1 MVAVDIRLHSEP
13 SMAGAMTRA
22 SDLMREVVADPDA
35 VAQLLLAADEP
46 ATRALAQA
54 IERRLATGSLDHLE
68 RVWDLSAAQ
77 AALLFGVSR
86 QAYAKW
92 RVGGIPAERRADV
105 AEISAITSALLNQV
119 KVDRIPAVVRRDAEA
134 LGGGSIIDL
143 VRQDPGAARLA
154 VEAMLDL
161 RRVQP

>member
-1 MVAVDIRLHSEP
+1 
-13 SMAGAMTRA
+13 MTRA
-22 SDLMREVVADPDA
+22 SDLLREVVADPDA
-35 VAQLLLAADEP
+35 VAQRLLAADEP

-54 IERRLATGSLDHLE
+54 IERRLATGSLDQLE
-68 RVWDLSAAQ
+68 RVWDLSASQ
-77 AALLFGVSR
+77 AASLFGVSR

-134 LGGGSIIDL
+134 LGGVSIIDR
-143 VRQDPGAARLA
+143 VRRDPRAARLA

>member
-1 MVAVDIRLHSEP
+1 MHSEATV
-13 SMAGAMTRA
+13 AGAMTRA

-35 VAQLLLAADEP
+35 VAELLLAADEP
-46 ATRALAQA
+46 GTRALAQA

-77 AALLFGVSR
+77 AASLFGVSR

-134 LGGGSIIDL
+134 LGGGSVIDL
-143 VRQDPGAARLA
+143 VRQDPRAARLA
-154 VEAMLDL
+154 VEAMFDL

>member
-1 MVAVDIRLHSEP
+1 MS
-13 SMAGAMTRA
+13 RA

-54 IERRLATGSLDHLE
+54 IERRLATGSLDQLE
-68 RVWDLSAAQ
+68 RVWDLSASQ
-77 AALLFGVSR
+77 AASLLGVSR

-92 RVGGIPAERRADV
+92 RVGGIPGERRADV

-143 VRQDPGAARLA
+143 VRRDPRAARLA

>member
-1 MVAVDIRLHSEP
+1 M
-13 SMAGAMTRA
+13 
-22 SDLMREVVADPDA
+22 
-35 VAQLLLAADEP
+35 
-46 ATRALAQA
+46 
-54 IERRLATGSLDHLE
+54 
-68 RVWDLSAAQ
+68 WDLSAAQ

-92 RVGGIPAERRADV
+92 RVAGIPAERRADV

-143 VRQDPGAARLA
+143 VRRDPRAARLA

>member
-1 MVAVDIRLHSEP
+1 MS
-13 SMAGAMTRA
+13 RA

-35 VAQLLLAADEP
+35 VAQRLLAADEP

-68 RVWDLSAAQ
+68 RVWDLSASQ

-143 VRQDPGAARLA
+143 VRRDPRAARLA

>member
-1 MVAVDIRLHSEP
+1 MS
-13 SMAGAMTRA
+13 RA

-35 VAQLLLAADEP
+35 VAQCLLAADEP

-54 IERRLATGSLDHLE
+54 IERRLAPGSLDQLE
-68 RVWDLSAAQ
+68 RVWDLSASQ
-77 AALLFGVSR
+77 AASLFGVSR

-92 RVGGIPAERRADV
+92 RVGGIPAERSADV

-134 LGGGSIIDL
+134 LGGVSIIDL
-143 VRQDPGAARLA
+143 VRRDPHAARLA